1 MVEKID
7 INAKALWLRKQLKED
22 ANSPI
27 DIFALVN
34 SMENLTLTF
43 YPMSKRISGIC
54 VKVGE
59 NTLVA
64 INSLVT
70 YGRQRFTMAHELCH
84 LYFHKELNNS
94 ICLKDIDKAK
104 DDKEYEADMFASYF
118 LAPYESLQSFISE
131 SLGKSKGNIGLDDVV
146 KIEQHYGLSRQAT
159 LNRLVS
165 DGYMIKSETDGMRSG
180 IINSAF
186 KLGYDNKLYLPAQ
199 ENRQYYTMG
208 KYIKLAEALKDR
220 DKVSNGKYEELLLDA
235 YRSDIV
241 FGLDDSEVEIYD

>member
-1 MVEKID
+1 MIEKID
-7 INAKALWLRKQLKED
+7 INANAIWLRKQLKED

-27 DIFALVN
+27 DIFSLVN

-59 NTLVA
+59 NNLVA

-94 ICLKDIDKAK
+94 ICLKDIDRDK
-104 DDKEYEADMFASYF
+104 DDKEMEADMFASYF

-131 SLGKSKGNIGLDDVV
+131 SLGKSKGNISLNDVV
-146 KIEQHYGLSRQAT
+146 RIEQYYGLSRQAI
-159 LNRLVS
+159 LNRLVN
-165 DGYMIKSETDGMRSG
+165 DGYMTKSQTNDMRSG
-180 IINSAF
+180 IIISAL
-186 KLGYDNKLYLPAQ
+186 KLGYDNKLYLPSQ
-199 ENRQYYTMG
+199 ESKQYYTIG
-208 KYIKLAEALKDR
+208 KYIKLAEALNDR
-220 DKVSNGKYEELLLDA
+220 NKVSSGKYEELLLDA